1 MIFGHFV
8 FLRFSMSTIIED
20 SNNDTWCIDTD
31 GLNFGA
37 YNMQNWNV
45 ERSNGNYTSVSQFE
59 LNDLQISDNRLR
71 HSYVNLKSNE
81 GVIREE
87 NLDIMDIE
95 GKNFIQREPVA
106 FQSSATQTIDR
117 KRNEFATRRTRPCM
131 RLKLGLV
138 IIGVRRHLFKYF
150 RTI

>member
-1 MIFGHFV
+1 
-8 FLRFSMSTIIED
+8 MSTIIED
-20 SNNDTWCIDTD
+20 SNNDMWCVDTD

-37 YNMQNWNV
+37 YNMQNCNA
-45 ERSNGNYTSVSQFE
+45 ERSRGNYTSVSQFE

-95 GKNFIQREPVA
+95 GKNFIHRDPVT
-106 FQSSATQTIDR
+106 FQSSATQTVER
-117 KRNEFATRRTRPCM
+117 KRNKVATRRRRPYM
-131 RLKLGLV
+131 KIKLGLV
-138 IIGVRRHLFKYF
+138 IIGVRHHLFKSF
-150 RTI
+150 RAIEYYKMYQDLTCY